1 MQKFIVNGGR
11 RLRGELALQG
21 SKNSALPIMAASLL
35 CGEDCVLKNCPE
47 LTDVYAAS
55 RILNCV
61 GCKCSFSDNT
71 AVISSGEITANTIPE
86 ELMREMRSSII
97 FLGAMLGRT
106 GECTVCCPGGCEL
119 GPRPIDM
126 HLAALRKMGTDIKES
141 YGRIICRVP
150 EKAHGARISLPF
162 PSVGATENII
172 LFAVTAE
179 GETVINNAAREP
191 EICDLCGFLRCCGAE
206 ISGDGESSIVI
217 KGKER
222 LHGCEYSIMPDRIAG
237 ATYLCMA
244 AATKGEIILT
254 NACVDAMEPFL
265 SVLEQTGC
273 SIYTAENRIFLRSG
287 ARLKAVNDR
296 IRTMPHPGFPTDAQA
311 VLMAALVTAEGT
323 SVFEENIFDCRYR
336 HTDALVKMGADVQ
349 VLGKIAVIKG
359 VNRLYGANVEA
370 TDLRG
375 GAAVT
380 AAALTAEG
388 VTEISSIS
396 HIDRGYERLEDAVAR
411 LGGSIKRVYTNSTST
426 C

>member
-1 MQKFIVNGGR
+1 MQKFIVNGGQK
-11 RLRGELALQG
+11 LRGELALQG
-21 SKNSALPIMAASLL
+21 SKNSALPIMAASLM
-35 CGEDCVLKNCPE
+35 CGEECVLKNCPK
-47 LTDVYAAS
+47 LTDIYAAS

-61 GCKCSFSDNT
+61 GCKCTFSGNT
-71 AVISSGEITANTIPE
+71 AIVSSENISESSIPE
-86 ELMREMRSSII
+86 KLMQEMRSSII

-126 HLAALRKMGTDIKES
+126 HLAALRKMGADIKES
-141 YGRIICRVP
+141 YGKIVCRTP
-150 EKAHGARISLPF
+150 ERARGARISLQF

-172 LFAVTAE
+172 LFAVTAD

-191 EICDLCGFLRCCGAE
+191 EICDLCSFLRACGAD
-206 ISGDGESSIVI
+206 ISGDGGSSIVVR
-217 KGKER
+217 GKKK

-254 NACVDAMEPFL
+254 NACVPEMEPFL

-287 ARLKAVNDR
+287 TRLKAVKDR

-311 VLMAALVTAEGT
+311 VLMSALVTADGT

-336 HTDALVKMGADVQ
+336 HTDALVKMGADIQ
-349 VLGKIAVIKG
+349 VLGKIAIIKG
-359 VNRLYGANVEA
+359 VERLYGANVEA

-375 GAAVT
+375 GAAMI
-380 AAALTAEG
+380 AAALSAEG
-388 VTEISSIS
+388 ITEIGNIY
-396 HIDRGYERLEDAVAR
+396 HIDRGYEKIEETVSR
-411 LGGSIKRVYTNSTST
+411 LGGKIKRV
-426 C
+426 